1 VIQSSPT
8 MARQFKFGHALIQQ
22 TVYEEFSPMGK
33 MRMHSTIADALEQR
47 YETGVDGH
55 AAELA
60 HHFAEA
66 GTSDGKE
73 KAISYSLIAGEYA
86 LSTFA
91 YEQALNNFT
100 RVLTFKNGGMWMT
113 RQPRLCLDSA
123 APRQPYCLETNLVK
137 PTITS

>member
-1 VIQSSPT
+1 MVRNASVIGRDFDLPLLESLCSDLSEQEFLDSFDEAVAAQVIQSSPT
-8 MARQFKFGHALIQQ
+8 MARQFKFGNALIQQ

-33 MRMHSTIADALEQR
+33 MRMHATIADALEQR
-47 YETGVDGH
+47 YETGVNGH

-91 YEQALNNFT
+91 YEHALNNFT
-100 RVLTFKNGGMWMT
+100 
-113 RQPRLCLDSA
+113 
-123 APRQPYCLETNLVK
+123 
-137 PTITS
+137 